1 MISWP
6 ILSHIISVCIEKYA
20 YPLSRNLGI
29 NTEKSMPLLMTID
42 DKIRYGMIALAGAS
56 LVLAA
61 LGVHVDPL
69 RIGGGYGGS

>member
-1 MISWP
+1 
-6 ILSHIISVCIEKYA
+6 
-20 YPLSRNLGI
+20 
-29 NTEKSMPLLMTID
+29 MPFLMTID

-69 RIGGGYGGS
+69 KIGGGYGGS